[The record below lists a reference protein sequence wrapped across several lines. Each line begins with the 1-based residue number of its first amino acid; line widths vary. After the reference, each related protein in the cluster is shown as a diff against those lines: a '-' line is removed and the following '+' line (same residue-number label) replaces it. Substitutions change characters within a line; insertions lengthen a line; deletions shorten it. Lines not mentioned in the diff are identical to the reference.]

1 MTRLTLHPWGNE
13 IASHQFYLEAWRG
26 FGFTFETLRSLA
38 EEKTLSIPLNAI
50 KQHLI
55 MRKAFIS
62 SKTRRKN
69 FKAKVQKSYTFDL
82 NSLGY
87 WLDTLSLELLVSKNN
102 FFIFFFFSLLITI
115 ETLVAACLAMF
126 TTRNESGW
134 SARCSASTCFGDG
147 SRGNHKWIRNCHTA
161 DVQVISCR
169 CCVCQFALTLISIT
183 RMVFASPKS
192 IQATVTLLENLHIIL
207 EKTPQSDIRS
217 EVLPLLFNSFE
228 SNTMQIQ
235 SAALVAVA
243 NVYEYVDELSIR
255 RMVLPKIKTV
265 FEKNQSDL
273 KIMSNV
279 LQCVERILDKLD
291 KSQIIDE
298 VLPMLYEIRLSD
310 PEIILRVVRKYIF
323 LF

>member
-1 MTRLTLHPWGNE
+1 MFHK
-13 IASHQFYLEAWRG
+13 Q
-26 FGFTFETLRSLA
+26 
-38 EEKTLSIPLNAI
+38 LNI
-50 KQHLI
+50 L
-55 MRKAFIS
+55 
-62 SKTRRKN
+62 
-69 FKAKVQKSYTFDL
+69 L
-82 NSLGY
+82 N
-87 WLDTLSLELLVSKNN
+87 
-102 FFIFFFFSLLITI
+102 
-115 ETLVAACLAMF
+115 
-126 TTRNESGW
+126 
-134 SARCSASTCFGDG
+134 
-147 SRGNHKWIRNCHTA
+147 
-161 DVQVISCR
+161 
-169 CCVCQFALTLISIT
+169 

-207 EKTPQSDIRS
+207 EKTPQNDIRS

-243 NVYEYVDELSIR
+243 NVYEYVDEISIR

-310 PEIILRVVRKYIF
+310 PEIILRVVREYFFMF
-323 LF
+323 LSIHFEISFFTALKKQSSPQM

>member
-1 MTRLTLHPWGNE
+1 MFNT
-13 IASHQFYLEAWRG
+13 Q
-26 FGFTFETLRSLA
+26 
-38 EEKTLSIPLNAI
+38 LNI
-50 KQHLI
+50 L
-55 MRKAFIS
+55 
-62 SKTRRKN
+62 
-69 FKAKVQKSYTFDL
+69 L
-82 NSLGY
+82 N
-87 WLDTLSLELLVSKNN
+87 
-102 FFIFFFFSLLITI
+102 
-115 ETLVAACLAMF
+115 
-126 TTRNESGW
+126 
-134 SARCSASTCFGDG
+134 
-147 SRGNHKWIRNCHTA
+147 
-161 DVQVISCR
+161 
-169 CCVCQFALTLISIT
+169 

-207 EKTPQSDIRS
+207 EKTPQNDIRS

-243 NVYEYVDELSIR
+243 NVYEYVDEVSIR

-310 PEIILRVVRKYIF
+310 PEIILRVVREYF
-323 LF
+323 FMLFRLILTKQFFTALRKQSSPQM

>member
-1 MTRLTLHPWGNE
+1 
-13 IASHQFYLEAWRG
+13 
-26 FGFTFETLRSLA
+26 
-38 EEKTLSIPLNAI
+38 
-50 KQHLI
+50 
-55 MRKAFIS
+55 
-62 SKTRRKN
+62 
-69 FKAKVQKSYTFDL
+69 
-82 NSLGY
+82 
-87 WLDTLSLELLVSKNN
+87 
-102 FFIFFFFSLLITI
+102 
-115 ETLVAACLAMF
+115 
-126 TTRNESGW
+126 
-134 SARCSASTCFGDG
+134 
-147 SRGNHKWIRNCHTA
+147 
-161 DVQVISCR
+161 
-169 CCVCQFALTLISIT
+169 
-183 RMVFASPKS
+183 MVFASPKS

-323 LF
+323 LFQVKLSAATWKRQKCYSSKVNNFRLKSSEQFTSRNNIFHRPAWPSLLGESET

>member
-1 MTRLTLHPWGNE
+1 MNTKP
-13 IASHQFYLEAWRG
+13 SSCQ
-26 FGFTFETLRSLA
+26 RS
-38 EEKTLSIPLNAI
+38 S
-50 KQHLI
+50 
-55 MRKAFIS
+55 
-62 SKTRRKN
+62 N
-69 FKAKVQKSYTFDL
+69 F
-82 NSLGY
+82 
-87 WLDTLSLELLVSKNN
+87 LSL
-102 FFIFFFFSLLITI
+102 
-115 ETLVAACLAMF
+115 
-126 TTRNESGW
+126 
-134 SARCSASTCFGDG
+134 
-147 SRGNHKWIRNCHTA
+147 
-161 DVQVISCR
+161 
-169 CCVCQFALTLISIT
+169 CVCQFALTLISIN

-323 LF
+323 LFQVKLSVSAWKRQKRFSRKVNNFRLKSSEQFSAQQQYFPSPVHGRRRCCGIRKVNFISKFSSNFNILFFNTKKEFLSFANAVRDFSSNFSFAGSEILALSRSERYYARLPASSRSSPCL

>member
-1 MTRLTLHPWGNE
+1 
-13 IASHQFYLEAWRG
+13 
-26 FGFTFETLRSLA
+26 
-38 EEKTLSIPLNAI
+38 
-50 KQHLI
+50 
-55 MRKAFIS
+55 
-62 SKTRRKN
+62 
-69 FKAKVQKSYTFDL
+69 
-82 NSLGY
+82 
-87 WLDTLSLELLVSKNN
+87 
-102 FFIFFFFSLLITI
+102 
-115 ETLVAACLAMF
+115 
-126 TTRNESGW
+126 
-134 SARCSASTCFGDG
+134 
-147 SRGNHKWIRNCHTA
+147 
-161 DVQVISCR
+161 
-169 CCVCQFALTLISIT
+169 
-183 RMVFASPKS
+183 MVFASPKS

-207 EKTPQSDIRS
+207 EKTPQNDIRT

-255 RMVLPKIKTV
+255 RMVLPKIKMV

-310 PEIILRVVRKYIF
+310 PEIILRVVRKYWEWIVQWPWMCF
-323 LF
+323 THNSLRTM

>member
-1 MTRLTLHPWGNE
+1 MTN
-13 IASHQFYLEAWRG
+13 
-26 FGFTFETLRSLA
+26 
-38 EEKTLSIPLNAI
+38 LNAL
-50 KQHLI
+50 H
-55 MRKAFIS
+55 
-62 SKTRRKN
+62 
-69 FKAKVQKSYTFDL
+69 
-82 NSLGY
+82 
-87 WLDTLSLELLVSKNN
+87 
-102 FFIFFFFSLLITI
+102 
-115 ETLVAACLAMF
+115 
-126 TTRNESGW
+126 
-134 SARCSASTCFGDG
+134 
-147 SRGNHKWIRNCHTA
+147 SR
-161 DVQVISCR
+161 
-169 CCVCQFALTLISIT
+169 

-207 EKTPQSDIRS
+207 EKTPQNDIRS

-273 KIMSNV
+273 KIMANV

-310 PEIILRVVRKYIF
+310 PEIILRVVREYFMSPPHLNLGAPSILRKYYS
-323 LF
+323 